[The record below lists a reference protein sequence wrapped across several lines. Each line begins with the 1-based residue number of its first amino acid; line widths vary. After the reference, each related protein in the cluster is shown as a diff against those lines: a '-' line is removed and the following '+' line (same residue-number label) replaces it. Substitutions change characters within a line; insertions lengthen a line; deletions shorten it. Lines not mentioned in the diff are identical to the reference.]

1 MAIENGAQTSS
12 GVGSPMLERSKRP
25 LRAVGLISTL
35 SVALGVGSVL
45 ASMPIAGADTAGS
58 AGTSDTS
65 SQPSAAR
72 DARGSA
78 RTGSQATP
86 EAPAQRSSTSKS
98 GSAAPARRTRVNSAS
113 KPAIT
118 NGDNRASVSLG
129 DDAVSLSPAADSV
142 ATAIEITD
150 AAPAAATAPS
160 LTAASP
166 RGSLSAPGSVLLS
179 LFNGGGNPGGPDA
192 APLAWAAL
200 AVTRRESAAKAVAAA
215 ATTTAAA
222 VSADPAVIRLVDQYK
237 TVLEGQVRSFI
248 SSSSVANV
256 VAPLVANGAAD
267 WILNGTVGPE
277 LTQLASDATVGAF
290 IAEQTALQLNN
301 FGVPQ
306 QISSAVGSAVARA
319 VQVAFGDAT
328 NTALIGAVDTF
339 LGANPWTSAP
349 LLDTLTSL
357 VSGDVTVVDIAGS
370 QLGSTTFWNTATA
383 LLENV
388 AVPQALGTATTTII
402 RDLAGSAPIRT
413 LISDQLGALI
423 GALVGASAA
432 GGSAA
437 IGIAI
442 NNALTGLLADADF
455 LDALATTAGTTV
467 STFLSQPGIPASL
480 TGSASQ
486 IIGALMSGTDASAV
500 LQAAIAGLR
509 NSAQIQAAISATLG
523 VAAAELLAAPA
534 VPQALGTATTA
545 VIRALATDPALS
557 AALAEQLAALLT
569 STADLGAA
577 GAALGDLAA
586 LLADP
591 AVLNSLAT
599 IAGGAVTTLLSQP
612 GLPAGVS
619 DIAQQIATALQAG
632 IDPAAVL
639 AALQTN
645 PQLIVAIDATL
656 PGFVNAVLGIDQLR
670 QAVSSAT
677 GALITAALGDPALVD
692 SGLGS
697 LGGVAGTVTDA
708 VVDSL
713 LANPAVGILIGD
725 LVADVL
731 SGTPSSEALSVVVD
745 SVLSSPMLQIA
756 VGTALGQGFGAL
768 FGENIIGNFVG
779 WVAGGL
785 ASLTVGVAAGIV
797 NLILFFNPGFSLF
810 PAAAAASR
818 TDSSYVLI
826 VGTTA

>member
-1 MAIENGAQTSS
+1 
-12 GVGSPMLERSKRP
+12 MLERSKRP

-45 ASMPIAGADTAGS
+45 ASMPIAGADTSGS
-58 AGTSDTS
+58 AGASDTS
-65 SQPSAAR
+65 SQPSASQPSASQPSAAR

-78 RTGSQATP
+78 RAGSQATS

-98 GSAAPARRTRVNSAS
+98 SAASARRTRVDSAS

-118 NGDNRASVSLG
+118 TGDNRASVSLG
-129 DDAVSLSPAADSV
+129 DDAVSLNSAVDSV
-142 ATAIEITD
+142 AVAVDIAG
-150 AAPAAATAPS
+150 AAPAAAAAPS

-192 APLAWAAL
+192 APLAWAAV
-200 AVTRRESAAKAVAAA
+200 AVTRRESAANAVAAA
-215 ATTTAAA
+215 ASTTVAAA
-222 VSADPAVIRLVDQYK
+222 SADPAVISLVDQYK

-248 SSSSVANV
+248 SSTAVANV

-328 NTALIGAVDTF
+328 NTALTGAVDTF
-339 LGANPWTSAP
+339 LGAVPWTSAP

-370 QLGSTTFWNTATA
+370 QLGSTAFWNAATA

-402 RDLAGSAPIRT
+402 RDLAGSAPVRT
-413 LISDQLGALI
+413 LISDQLGVLI
-423 GALVGASAA
+423 GATAA
-432 GGSAA
+432 GGSTAAA

-442 NNALTGLLADADF
+442 NDALTGLLADADF

-480 TGSASQ
+480 TGAASQ

-500 LQAAIAGLR
+500 LQAAIAGLS
-509 NSAQIQAAISATLG
+509 NSGQIQAAITATLG
-523 VAAAELLAAPA
+523 VAAAELLGDPA

-545 VIRALATDPALS
+545 VIRALTTDPTLS
-557 AALAEQLAALLT
+557 AALADQLAALLT

-577 GAALGDLAA
+577 GAALGDLGA

-591 AVLNSLAT
+591 VVLGSLAT
-599 IAGGAVTTLLSQP
+599 IAGSAVTTLLSQP
-612 GLPAGVS
+612 GLPAGLS
-619 DIAQQIATALQAG
+619 AIAAQVATALQAG
-632 IDPAAVL
+632 TDPAAIL
-639 AALQTN
+639 ATLQLN
-645 PQLIVAIDATL
+645 PQLTAAIDATL

-670 QAVSSAT
+670 QAVSAAT
-677 GALITAALGDPALVD
+677 GALITAALSDPSLAD

-697 LGGVAGTVTDA
+697 LSGVAGAVTDA

-713 LANPAVGILIGD
+713 LANPAVGTLISE
-725 LVADVL
+725 VATDVL
-731 SGTPSSEALSVVVD
+731 SGTPSDEALSVVVD
-745 SVLSSPMLQIA
+745 SVLTSPMLQIA

-768 FGENIIGNFVG
+768 FGDNIIGNVIG

-785 ASLTVGVAAGIV
+785 ASLTVGIAAGIA
-797 NLILFFNPGFSLF
+797 NLILFFNPGFSFF

>member
-1 MAIENGAQTSS
+1 
-12 GVGSPMLERSKRP
+12 MLERSKRP

-35 SVALGVGSVL
+35 SVALGVGSAL
-45 ASMPIAGADTAGS
+45 ASMPIAGADTSGS
-58 AGTSDTS
+58 AGASDTS
-65 SQPSAAR
+65 SQPSASQPSASQPSAAR

-78 RTGSQATP
+78 RAGSQATP

-98 GSAAPARRTRVNSAS
+98 SAAPVRRTRVDSAS

-118 NGDNRASVSLG
+118 TGDNRASVSLG
-129 DDAVSLSPAADSV
+129 NNAVSLNSAVNSAAV
-142 ATAIEITD
+142 AVEITD
-150 AAPAAATAPS
+150 AVPAAATAPS

-179 LFNGGGNPGGPDA
+179 LFNGGGNPGAPDA
-192 APLAWAAL
+192 APLAWAAV
-200 AVTRRESAAKAVAAA
+200 AVTRRELAANAV
-215 ATTTAAA
+215 AA
-222 VSADPAVIRLVDQYK
+222 VSADPAVISLVDQYK

-339 LGANPWTSAP
+339 LGAVPWTSAP

-370 QLGSTTFWNTATA
+370 QLGSTAFWNAATA

-402 RDLAGSAPIRT
+402 RDLAGSAPVRT
-413 LISDQLGALI
+413 LISDQLGVLI
-423 GALVGASAA
+423 GVTAA
-432 GGSAA
+432 GGSTAAA

-442 NNALTGLLADADF
+442 NDALTGLLADADF

-467 STFLSQPGIPASL
+467 STFLSQPGIPGSL

-509 NSAQIQAAISATLG
+509 NSAQIQAAITATLG
-523 VAAAELLAAPA
+523 VAAAELLGDPD

-545 VIRALATDPALS
+545 VIRALATDPTLS

-577 GAALGDLAA
+577 GAALGDLGA

-591 AVLNSLAT
+591 VVLGSLAT
-599 IAGGAVTTLLSQP
+599 IAGSAVTTLLSQP
-612 GLPAGVS
+612 SLPAGLS
-619 DIAQQIATALQAG
+619 AIAAQVTAALQAG
-632 IDPAAVL
+632 TEPAAIL
-639 AALQTN
+639 ATLQLN
-645 PQLIVAIDATL
+645 PQLAAAIDATL

-670 QAVSSAT
+670 QAVSAAT
-677 GALITAALGDPALVD
+677 GALITAALSDPSLAD

-697 LGGVAGTVTDA
+697 LSDVAGTVTDA

-713 LANPAVGILIGD
+713 LANPAVGTLISE
-725 LVADVL
+725 VATDVL
-731 SGTPSSEALSVVVD
+731 SGTPSDEALSVVVD
-745 SVLSSPMLQIA
+745 SVLTSPMLQIA
-756 VGTALGQGFGAL
+756 VGTALGEGFGAL
-768 FGENIIGNFVG
+768 FGDNIIGNIVG

-785 ASLTVGVAAGIV
+785 ASLTVGIAAGIA
-797 NLILFFNPGFSLF
+797 NLILFFNPGFSFF
-810 PAAAAASR
+810 PAAAAAASR

-826 VGTTA
+826 VGATA

>member
-1 MAIENGAQTSS
+1 
-12 GVGSPMLERSKRP
+12 MLERSKRP

-45 ASMPIAGADTAGS
+45 ASMPIAGADTSGS
-58 AGTSDTS
+58 AGASDTS
-65 SQPSAAR
+65 SQPSASQPSASQPSAAR

-78 RTGSQATP
+78 RAGSQATP

-98 GSAAPARRTRVNSAS
+98 SAASARRTRVDSAS

-118 NGDNRASVSLG
+118 TGDNRASVSLG
-129 DDAVSLSPAADSV
+129 DDAVSLNSAVDSV
-142 ATAIEITD
+142 AVAVDIAG
-150 AAPAAATAPS
+150 AAPAAAAAPS

-179 LFNGGGNPGGPDA
+179 LFSGGGNPGVPDA
-192 APLAWAAL
+192 APLAWAAV
-200 AVTRRESAAKAVAAA
+200 AVTRRESAANAVAAA
-215 ATTTAAA
+215 ASTTAAA
-222 VSADPAVIRLVDQYK
+222 ASADPAVISLVDQYK

-248 SSSSVANV
+248 SSASIANV

-328 NTALIGAVDTF
+328 NTALTGAVDTF
-339 LGANPWTSAP
+339 LGAVPWTSAP

-370 QLGSTTFWNTATA
+370 QLGSTAFWNAATA
-383 LLENV
+383 LLENA
-388 AVPQALGTATTTII
+388 AVPQALGTATTSII
-402 RDLAGSAPIRT
+402 RDLAGSAAIRT
-413 LISDQLGALI
+413 LISDQLGVLI
-423 GALVGASAA
+423 GATAA
-432 GGSAA
+432 GGSTAAA

-480 TGSASQ
+480 TGAASQ

-500 LQAAIAGLR
+500 LQAAIAGLS
-509 NSAQIQAAISATLG
+509 NSGQIQAAITATLG
-523 VAAAELLAAPA
+523 VAAAELLGDPA

-545 VIRALATDPALS
+545 VIRALTTDPTLS
-557 AALAEQLAALLT
+557 AALADQLAALLT

-577 GAALGDLAA
+577 GAALGDLGA

-591 AVLNSLAT
+591 VVLGSLAT
-599 IAGGAVTTLLSQP
+599 IAGSAVTTLLSQP
-612 GLPAGVS
+612 GLPAGLS
-619 DIAQQIATALQAG
+619 AIAAQVTAALQAG
-632 IDPAAVL
+632 IDPAAIL
-639 AALQTN
+639 ATLQLN
-645 PQLIVAIDATL
+645 PQLTAAIDATL

-670 QAVSSAT
+670 QAVSAAT
-677 GALITAALGDPALVD
+677 GALITAALSDPALAD

-697 LGGVAGTVTDA
+697 LSGVAGTVTDA

-713 LANPAVGILIGD
+713 LANPAVGTLISE
-725 LVADVL
+725 VATDVL
-731 SGTPSSEALSVVVD
+731 SGTPSDEALSVVVD
-745 SVLSSPMLQIA
+745 SVLTSPMLQIA

-768 FGENIIGNFVG
+768 FGDNIIGNIIG

-785 ASLTVGVAAGIV
+785 ASLTVGIAAGIA
-797 NLILFFNPGFSLF
+797 NLILFFNPGFSFF

>member
-1 MAIENGAQTSS
+1 
-12 GVGSPMLERSKRP
+12 V
-25 LRAVGLISTL
+25 AV
-35 SVALGVGSVL
+35 
-45 ASMPIAGADTAGS
+45 
-58 AGTSDTS
+58 
-65 SQPSAAR
+65 
-72 DARGSA
+72 
-78 RTGSQATP
+78 
-86 EAPAQRSSTSKS
+86 
-98 GSAAPARRTRVNSAS
+98 
-113 KPAIT
+113 
-118 NGDNRASVSLG
+118 
-129 DDAVSLSPAADSV
+129 
-142 ATAIEITD
+142 EITD
-150 AAPAAATAPS
+150 AAPAAAATPS

-192 APLAWAAL
+192 APLAWAAV
-200 AVTRRESAAKAVAAA
+200 AVTRRESAANAVAAA
-215 ATTTAAA
+215 ASTTVAAA
-222 VSADPAVIRLVDQYK
+222 SADPAVISLVDQYK

-248 SSSSVANV
+248 SSSSIANV

-328 NTALIGAVDTF
+328 NTALTGAVDTF
-339 LGANPWTSAP
+339 LGAVPWTSAP

-370 QLGSTTFWNTATA
+370 QLGSTAFWNAATA

-402 RDLAGSAPIRT
+402 RDLAGDAAIRA
-413 LISDQLGALI
+413 LISDQLGVLI
-423 GALVGASAA
+423 GATAA
-432 GGSAA
+432 GGSTAAA

-442 NNALTGLLADADF
+442 NDALTGLLADADF

-480 TGSASQ
+480 TGAASQ

-500 LQAAIAGLR
+500 LQAAIAGLS
-509 NSAQIQAAISATLG
+509 NSGQIQAAITATLG
-523 VAAAELLAAPA
+523 VAAAELLGDPA

-545 VIRALATDPALS
+545 VIRARTTDPTLS

-577 GAALGDLAA
+577 GAALGDLGA

-591 AVLNSLAT
+591 VVLDSLAI
-599 IAGGAVTTLLSQP
+599 IAGSAVTTLLSQP
-612 GLPAGVS
+612 GLPAGLS
-619 DIAQQIATALQAG
+619 TIAAQVTAALQAG
-632 IDPAAVL
+632 TDPAAIL
-639 AALQTN
+639 ATLQLN
-645 PQLIVAIDATL
+645 PQLTAAIDATL

-670 QAVSSAT
+670 QAVSAAT
-677 GALITAALGDPALVD
+677 GALITAALSDPSLAD

-697 LGGVAGTVTDA
+697 LSGVAGAVTDA

-713 LANPAVGILIGD
+713 LANPAVGTLISE
-725 LVADVL
+725 VATDVL
-731 SGTPSSEALSVVVD
+731 SGTPSDEALSVVVD
-745 SVLSSPMLQIA
+745 SVLTSPMLQIA
-756 VGTALGQGFGAL
+756 VGTALGEGFGAL
-768 FGENIIGNFVG
+768 FGDNIIGNIVG

-785 ASLTVGVAAGIV
+785 ASLTVGIAAGIA
-797 NLILFFNPGFSLF
+797 NLILFFNPGFSFF

-818 TDSSYVLI
+818 SDSSYVLT

>member
-1 MAIENGAQTSS
+1 
-12 GVGSPMLERSKRP
+12 MLERSKRP

-35 SVALGVGSVL
+35 SVALGVGSAL
-45 ASMPIAGADTAGS
+45 ASMPIAGADTSGS
-58 AGTSDTS
+58 AGASDTS
-65 SQPSAAR
+65 SQPSASQPSAAR

-78 RTGSQATP
+78 RAGSQATP

-98 GSAAPARRTRVNSAS
+98 SAAPVRRTRLDSAS
-113 KPAIT
+113 KSAVTI
-118 NGDNRASVSLG
+118 GDNRASVSLG
-129 DDAVSLSPAADSV
+129 NNAVSLNSAVNSAAV
-142 ATAIEITD
+142 AVEITD
-150 AAPAAATAPS
+150 AVPAAATAPS

-179 LFNGGGNPGGPDA
+179 LFNGGGNPGAPDA
-192 APLAWAAL
+192 APLAWAAV
-200 AVTRRESAAKAVAAA
+200 AVTRRELAANAVAAA

-222 VSADPAVIRLVDQYK
+222 VSADPAVTSLVDQYK

-339 LGANPWTSAP
+339 LGAVPWTSAP

-357 VSGDVTVVDIAGS
+357 VSGDVTVIDIAGS
-370 QLGSTTFWNTATA
+370 QLGSTAFWNAATA

-402 RDLAGSAPIRT
+402 RDLAGSAPVRT
-413 LISDQLGALI
+413 LISDQLGVLI
-423 GALVGASAA
+423 GVTAAS
-432 GGSAA
+432 GSTAAA

-442 NNALTGLLADADF
+442 NDALTGLLADADF

-467 STFLSQPGIPASL
+467 STLLSQPGIPASL

-509 NSAQIQAAISATLG
+509 NSAQIQAAITATLG
-523 VAAAELLAAPA
+523 VAAAELLGDPD

-545 VIRALATDPALS
+545 VIRALATDPTLS

-577 GAALGDLAA
+577 GAALGDLGA

-591 AVLNSLAT
+591 VVLGSLAT
-599 IAGGAVTTLLSQP
+599 IAGSAVTTLLSQP
-612 GLPAGVS
+612 GLPAGLS
-619 DIAQQIATALQAG
+619 AIAAQVTAALQAG
-632 IDPAAVL
+632 TEPAAIL
-639 AALQTN
+639 ATLQLN
-645 PQLIVAIDATL
+645 PQLTAAIDATL

-670 QAVSSAT
+670 QAVSAAT
-677 GALITAALGDPALVD
+677 GALITAALSDPSLAD

-697 LGGVAGTVTDA
+697 LGDVAGTVTDA

-713 LANPAVGILIGD
+713 LGNPAVGTLISE
-725 LVADVL
+725 VATDVL
-731 SGTPSSEALSVVVD
+731 SGTPSDEALSVVVD
-745 SVLSSPMLQIA
+745 SVLTSPMLQIA
-756 VGTALGQGFGAL
+756 VGTALGEGFGAL
-768 FGENIIGNFVG
+768 FGDNIIGNIVG

-785 ASLTVGVAAGIV
+785 ASLTVGIAAGIA
-797 NLILFFNPGFSLF
+797 NLILFFNPGFSFF
-810 PAAAAASR
+810 PAAAAAASR
-818 TDSSYVLI
+818 TDSSYVLT
-826 VGTTA
+826 VGATA

>member
-1 MAIENGAQTSS
+1 
-12 GVGSPMLERSKRP
+12 MLERSKRP
-25 LRAVGLISTL
+25 LRAVGLIGTL
-35 SVALGVGSVL
+35 SVALGVGSAL
-45 ASMPIAGADTAGS
+45 ASMPIAGADTSGS
-58 AGTSDTS
+58 AGASDTS

-78 RTGSQATP
+78 RAGLQATP
-86 EAPAQRSSTSKS
+86 DAPTHRSSTSKS
-98 GSAAPARRTRVNSAS
+98 SAAPARRTRVDSAS

-118 NGDNRASVSLG
+118 TGDNRASVSLG
-129 DDAVSLSPAADSV
+129 DDAVSLSPAMDSTAAV
-142 ATAIEITD
+142 AQITD
-150 AAPAAATAPS
+150 AVPAAAAAPS

-179 LFNGGGNPGGPDA
+179 LFNGGGNPGAPDA
-192 APLAWAAL
+192 APLAWAAV
-200 AVTRRESAAKAVAAA
+200 AVTRRESAANAVAAA
-215 ATTTAAA
+215 ASTTVAAA
-222 VSADPAVIRLVDQYK
+222 SADPAVISLVDQYK

-248 SSSSVANV
+248 SSASIANV

-277 LTQLASDATVGAF
+277 LTQLASDAAVGAF

-306 QISSAVGSAVARA
+306 QISSAVGSAVAHA

-339 LGANPWTSAP
+339 LGAVPWTSAP

-370 QLGSTTFWNTATA
+370 QLGSTAFWNAATA

-388 AVPQALGTATTTII
+388 AVPQALGTATTTIV
-402 RDLAGSAPIRT
+402 RDLAGSAAIRS
-413 LISDQLGALI
+413 LISDQLGVLI
-423 GALVGASAA
+423 GATAA
-432 GGSAA
+432 GGSTTAA

-442 NNALTGLLADADF
+442 NDALTGLLADADF
-455 LDALATTAGTTV
+455 LDALATTAGPTV

-486 IIGALMSGTDASAV
+486 IIGALMSGTDASGV
-500 LQAAIAGLR
+500 FQAAIAGLR

-523 VAAAELLAAPA
+523 VAAAELLGDPA

-545 VIRALATDPALS
+545 VIRALATDPTLS
-557 AALAEQLAALLT
+557 AALADQLAALLT

-577 GAALGDLAA
+577 GAALGDLGA

-591 AVLNSLAT
+591 VVLDSLAT
-599 IAGGAVTTLLSQP
+599 ITGSAVTTLLSQP
-612 GLPAGVS
+612 GLPAGLS
-619 DIAQQIATALQAG
+619 AIAAQVTAALQAG
-632 IDPAAVL
+632 TDPAAIL
-639 AALQTN
+639 ATLQLN
-645 PQLIVAIDATL
+645 PQLTAAIDATL

-670 QAVSSAT
+670 QAVSAAT
-677 GALITAALGDPALVD
+677 GALITAALSDPSLAD

-697 LGGVAGTVTDA
+697 LSDVAGTVTDA

-713 LANPAVGILIGD
+713 LANPAVGTLISE
-725 LVADVL
+725 VATDVL
-731 SGTPSSEALSVVVD
+731 SGTPSNEALSVVVD
-745 SVLSSPMLQIA
+745 SVLTSPMLQIA
-756 VGTALGQGFGAL
+756 VGTALGAGFGAL
-768 FGENIIGNFVG
+768 FGDNIIGNIVG

-785 ASLTVGVAAGIV
+785 ASLTVGIAAGIA
-797 NLILFFNPGFSLF
+797 NLILFFNPGFSFF
-810 PAAAAASR
+810 PAAAAATSR
-818 TDSSYVLI
+818 SDSSYVLI
-826 VGTTA
+826 VGAPA

>member
-1 MAIENGAQTSS
+1 
-12 GVGSPMLERSKRP
+12 MLERSKRP

-35 SVALGVGSVL
+35 SVALGVGSAL

-58 AGTSDTS
+58 AGASDAS
-65 SQPSAAR
+65 SQPSPAR

-78 RTGSQATP
+78 RAGSQATP
-86 EAPAQRSSTSKS
+86 QAPAQRSSTSKS
-98 GSAAPARRTRVNSAS
+98 SAAPARRTRVDSAS

-118 NGDNRASVSLG
+118 TGDNRASVSLG
-129 DDAVSLSPAADSV
+129 DDAVSLNSAVDSV
-142 ATAIEITD
+142 AVAVEITD

-192 APLAWAAL
+192 APLAWAAV
-200 AVTRRESAAKAVAAA
+200 AVTRRESAANAVAAA
-215 ATTTAAA
+215 ASTTVAAA
-222 VSADPAVIRLVDQYK
+222 SADPAVISLVDQYK

-248 SSSSVANV
+248 SSSSVADV

-339 LGANPWTSAP
+339 LGAVPWTSAP

-370 QLGSTTFWNTATA
+370 QLGSTTFWNAATA
-383 LLENV
+383 LLENA

-402 RDLAGSAPIRT
+402 RDLAGSAAIRT
-413 LISDQLGALI
+413 LISDQLGVLI
-423 GALVGASAA
+423 GATAA
-432 GGSAA
+432 GGSTAAA

-442 NNALTGLLADADF
+442 NDALTGLLADADF

-467 STFLSQPGIPASL
+467 STFLSQPGIPGSV

-509 NSAQIQAAISATLG
+509 NSAQIQAAITATLG
-523 VAAAELLAAPA
+523 VAAAELL
-534 VPQALGTATTA
+534 G
-545 VIRALATDPALS
+545 
-557 AALAEQLAALLT
+557 
-569 STADLGAA
+569 
-577 GAALGDLAA
+577 
-586 LLADP
+586 
-591 AVLNSLAT
+591 
-599 IAGGAVTTLLSQP
+599 
-612 GLPAGVS
+612 
-619 DIAQQIATALQAG
+619 
-632 IDPAAVL
+632 DPAAIL
-639 AALQTN
+639 AALQLN
-645 PQLIVAIDATL
+645 PQLTAAIDATL

-670 QAVSSAT
+670 QAVSAAT
-677 GALITAALGDPALVD
+677 GALITAALSDPSLAD

-697 LGGVAGTVTDA
+697 LSGVAGTVTDA

-713 LANPAVGILIGD
+713 LANPAVGTLISE
-725 LVADVL
+725 VATDVL
-731 SGTPSSEALSVVVD
+731 SGTPSDEALSVVVD
-745 SVLSSPMLQIA
+745 SVLTSPMLQIA
-756 VGTALGQGFGAL
+756 VGTALGEGFGAL
-768 FGENIIGNFVG
+768 FGDNIIGNIVG

-785 ASLTVGVAAGIV
+785 ASLTVGIAAGIA
-797 NLILFFNPGFSLF
+797 NLILFFNPGFSFF
-810 PAAAAASR
+810 PAAAAAASR

-826 VGTTA
+826 VGATA

>member
-1 MAIENGAQTSS
+1 
-12 GVGSPMLERSKRP
+12 MLERSKRP

-35 SVALGVGSVL
+35 SVALGVGSAL
-45 ASMPIAGADTAGS
+45 ASMPIAGADTSGS
-58 AGTSDTS
+58 AGASDTS
-65 SQPSAAR
+65 SQPSASQPSASQPSAAR

-78 RTGSQATP
+78 RAGSQATP

-98 GSAAPARRTRVNSAS
+98 SAAPVRRTRVDSAS

-118 NGDNRASVSLG
+118 TGDNRASVSLG
-129 DDAVSLSPAADSV
+129 NNAVSLNSAVNSAAV
-142 ATAIEITD
+142 AVEITD
-150 AAPAAATAPS
+150 AVPAAATAPS

-179 LFNGGGNPGGPDA
+179 LFNGGGNPGAPDA
-192 APLAWAAL
+192 APLAWAAV
-200 AVTRRESAAKAVAAA
+200 AVTRRELAANAV
-215 ATTTAAA
+215 AA
-222 VSADPAVIRLVDQYK
+222 VSADPAVISLVDQYK

-339 LGANPWTSAP
+339 LGAVPWTSAP

-370 QLGSTTFWNTATA
+370 QLGSTAFWNAATA

-402 RDLAGSAPIRT
+402 RDLAGSAPVRT
-413 LISDQLGALI
+413 LISDQLGVLI
-423 GALVGASAA
+423 GVTAA
-432 GGSAA
+432 GGSTAAA

-442 NNALTGLLADADF
+442 NDALTGLLADADF

-467 STFLSQPGIPASL
+467 STFLSQPGIPGSL

-509 NSAQIQAAISATLG
+509 NSAQIQAAITATLG
-523 VAAAELLAAPA
+523 VATAELLGDPD

-545 VIRALATDPALS
+545 VIRALATDPTLS

-577 GAALGDLAA
+577 GAALGDLGA

-591 AVLNSLAT
+591 VVLGSLAT
-599 IAGGAVTTLLSQP
+599 IAGSAVTTLLSQP
-612 GLPAGVS
+612 GLPAGLS
-619 DIAQQIATALQAG
+619 AIAAQVTAALQAG
-632 IDPAAVL
+632 TEPAAIL
-639 AALQTN
+639 ATLQLN
-645 PQLIVAIDATL
+645 PQLAAAIDATL

-670 QAVSSAT
+670 QAVSAAT
-677 GALITAALGDPALVD
+677 GALITAALSDPSLAD

-697 LGGVAGTVTDA
+697 LSDVAGTVTDA

-713 LANPAVGILIGD
+713 LANPAVGTLISE
-725 LVADVL
+725 VATDVL
-731 SGTPSSEALSVVVD
+731 SGTPSDEALSVVVD
-745 SVLSSPMLQIA
+745 SVLTSPMLQIA
-756 VGTALGQGFGAL
+756 VGTALGEGFGAL
-768 FGENIIGNFVG
+768 FGDNIIGNIVG

-785 ASLTVGVAAGIV
+785 ASLTVGIAAGIA
-797 NLILFFNPGFSLF
+797 NLILFFNPGFSFF
-810 PAAAAASR
+810 PAAAAAASR

-826 VGTTA
+826 VGATA